1 MTPRIA
7 LVLTDKGIETIAQM
21 FKSYQEEATRRE
33 WVRTHY
39 ATLLGKVK
47 AEQESL
53 LRYYEMKFAERRE
66 TLAEFYSLLHK
77 AVETGN
83 DLHLQGRCTVSWKRS
98 KPTRWLITVSLCGH
112 CRTPALRWKS
122 ELELL
127 SWNGVL
133 YSNSWTTGGG

>member
-83 DLHLQGRCTVSWKRS
+83 DLHLQGALYGILETIKADPLADYGKFV
-98 KPTRWLITVSLCGH
+98 
-112 CRTPALRWKS
+112 RTLQDPGTP
-122 ELELL
+122 LEI
-127 SWNGVL
+127 
-133 YSNSWTTGGG
+133 